1 MNKKLNN
8 FDIADEYQ
16 KILLNTIFSL
26 AFYKND
32 FKNVLVYDTPLA
44 MQSWK
49 K

>member
-26 AFYKND
+26 VFYKNG